1 MDFYSNYE
9 PHEGVYHLKHYGVLG
24 MKWGV
29 RHDPISVGI
38 DLHRMHKKKRQI
50 KNFKKNVEI
59 LKKKYPDLI
68 KKYKDSSSKMNS
80 YLENNIQKLYK
91 DKNFKQKF
99 SKQLAL
105 PDGYID
111 KLLNSPY
118 DNYRD
123 EVLSPLVDE
132 YLTSVDKGYTNLRNE
147 NTTYYNSLNEVTNN
161 YGIKP
166 WNLI

>member
-29 RHDPISVGI
+29 RHDPISVGK
-38 DLHRMHKKKRQI
+38 DLYRMHKKKKQI
-50 KNFKKNVEI
+50 KNYKKNVEI

-68 KKYKDSSSKMNS
+68 KKYKDSSSKMDS

-91 DKNFKQKF
+91 DKKFKQKF

-118 DNYRD
+118 GNYRD

-147 NTTYYNSLNEVTNN
+147 NNTYYNSLNEVTNN